1 MYINV
6 CGGPIVTSVF
16 QNPFRPGAGHPPPY
30 LAGREQEKQ
39 EFQRLL
45 QQQAILDNLVLTG
58 LRGVGKTVLLN
69 TLEPMAI
76 PHRWLWLG
84 NDLSEAASL
93 NEENLTTRLC
103 ADLAVA
109 TAAFSVGDQRVR
121 HAGLTAREETTP
133 RTLNFETLRAIW
145 NGTPGLASDKLKAV
159 LETAWEVVRAN
170 DIHGIVF
177 AYDEAQ
183 NLANH
188 PDQDQHP
195 LSLLLDVFQS
205 IQRKGIP
212 FMLVLAGLPTLFPRL
227 VEARTFAERMFH
239 VVTLDRLSRQ
249 ECDDAVLKP
258 IEEAQSP
265 VRFTE
270 ESVQLIYEASRGYPY
285 FVQYLCKEAFDV
297 WTHKP
302 GVAIPINDIMRKLD
316 ADFFAGRWARAT
328 DRQRDLLTIIA
339 HLENSAGEFTV
350 QDILAVSKRSPRPF
364 SASHVSQMLAAL
376 GEAGLVYK
384 NRWGRYSLAVPL
396 LDAFIRRQAEEAL
409 GRG

>member
-1 MYINV
+1 
-6 CGGPIVTSVF
+6 
-16 QNPFRPGAGHPPPY
+16 
-30 LAGREQEKQ
+30 
-39 EFQRLL
+39 
-45 QQQAILDNLVLTG
+45 
-58 LRGVGKTVLLN
+58 
-69 TLEPMAI
+69 
-76 PHRWLWLG
+76 
-84 NDLSEAASL
+84 
-93 NEENLTTRLC
+93 
-103 ADLAVA
+103 
-109 TAAFSVGDQRVR
+109 
-121 HAGLTAREETTP
+121 
-133 RTLNFETLRAIW
+133 
-145 NGTPGLASDKLKAV
+145 
-159 LETAWEVVRAN
+159 
-170 DIHGIVF
+170 
-177 AYDEAQ
+177 
-183 NLANH
+183 
-188 PDQDQHP
+188 
-195 LSLLLDVFQS
+195 
-205 IQRKGIP
+205 
-212 FMLVLAGLPTLFPRL
+212 
-227 VEARTFAERMFH
+227 MFH

-409 GRG
+409 DRG